1 MLDEFLKYAKMAE
14 QLFNV
19 TQGSNFDTSTFN
31 NPYLVF
37 KKQEQ
42 LKKAQQSIVTS
53 VDNLLENSFIG
64 KLNEIINETRN
75 ALATVL
81 TSDKQNVRTV
91 IEKTLTPYTNLPDRE
106 FVKLAQR
113 AVNDLFDWA
122 VQTDR
127 RINTNLANILVN
139 KEDSV
144 STARRILEFKEEVVG
159 NKEHVLYRNHVI
171 NLIDAKLSD
180 VEGGIDNISIKNK
193 DNKAYDQNQMIYAF
207 REIKEYLNGSDNN
220 LYAALV
226 RLAIVQSGL
235 SNSPISFTSLLPYDD
250 FKAEYGETMATIEEK
265 ENLSDYHALAVFQR
279 NNWADDDVTPY
290 RKAKRTE
297 SGSYN
302 NNMKLA
308 PKVNLAVIQGKIPKM
323 LKLDTRAREANK
335 DVIVYQWQDQN
346 LTPAEQKIRDEKKA
360 RGDYSYINKGLFQKV
375 YTDEAKTEA
384 LTIKDFYGNTQYVY
398 KMINAWG
405 DSFKVNEFY
414 EVARPS
420 AFTENG
426 FLPVQYSVEETPNGL
441 TYTSNEVSDA
451 TIVPY
456 FVSPKTE
463 EVAPEEEV
471 VVANDNVSSNKINIY
486 AGAGENSELSNFAF
500 RPFEDSAFGVK
511 YNTVEGAF
519 QAAKLEYSNFYYLP
533 NMGGPRDSYF
543 KMQEKLAEATGAE
556 AKALGRQIKGLDTK
570 AWDSNSSK
578 IMKDLIKDSFEQN
591 PTALAKLLAT
601 GNAELT
607 HTQDTTK
614 WGKEFPRL
622 LMEVRD
628 ELRPSPVAEKSNKKV
643 VSSQLSLFN
652 DAEVDAVINK
662 KEKESERCNA
672 K

>member
-1 MLDEFLKYAKMAE
+1 MVGKKNLTTSENAAQHFMLDEFLKYAKMAE

-53 VDNLLENSFIG
+53 VDDLLENSFIG

-144 STARRILEFKEEVVG
+144 STARRILEFKEEVMS
-159 NKEHVLYRNHVI
+159 NPEHPLYRNHVI
-171 NLIDAKLSD
+171 NLIYAKLSD

-193 DNKAYDQNQMIYAF
+193 DNKAYDQNQMIYGF

-220 LYAALV
+220 LYGALV
-226 RLAIVQSGL
+226 RLAVVQSGL
-235 SNSPISFTSLLPYDD
+235 SNSPISFTSLLPYED
-250 FKAEYGETMATIEEK
+250 FKEVYGRTMATIEEK
-265 ENLSDYHALAVFQR
+265 ENLQDYHTLAVFQR

-297 SGSYN
+297 SGNYN

-323 LKLDTRAREANK
+323 LKLDIRSREAGK

-346 LTPAEQKIRDEKKA
+346 LTPAEQKLRDEKKA

-375 YTDEAKTEA
+375 YTDESKTEA

-405 DSFKVNEFY
+405 DSFKANEFY
-414 EVARPS
+414 SVARPS

-451 TIVPY
+451 AIVPY

-471 VVANDNVSSNKINIY
+471 VAKDAVTNPVIEVA
-486 AGAGENSELSNFAF
+486 
-500 RPFEDSAFGVK
+500 P
-511 YNTVEGAF
+511 
-519 QAAKLEYSNFYYLP
+519 
-533 NMGGPRDSYF
+533 
-543 KMQEKLAEATGAE
+543 
-556 AKALGRQIKGLDTK
+556 
-570 AWDSNSSK
+570 
-578 IMKDLIKDSFEQN
+578 
-591 PTALAKLLAT
+591 
-601 GNAELT
+601 
-607 HTQDTTK
+607 
-614 WGKEFPRL
+614 
-622 LMEVRD
+622 
-628 ELRPSPVAEKSNKKV
+628 KKV
-643 VSSQLSLFN
+643 VTPPNQLSLFN
-652 DAEVDAVINK
+652 DAEVSAVINK